1 MKVKAMENVEQ
12 EYKNDSIA
20 VLTGDIVRS
29 TDLSDAMYEDLL
41 YTLHNQLTLICNYH
55 SSNRFEVT
63 RGDSFQVI
71 LHNSENAAKY
81 ALLIR
86 TSLKSRNKS
95 FDCRISIGVGHNA
108 AIRHSI
114 GNSTG
119 DAFTLSGRALDIM
132 SSDTLK
138 VSTLNNNFNEHF
150 ALLTKYVDQ
159 QISEMTQ
166 RQCAIMYIVLKKV
179 GALTQGEIAEMLGAN
194 RVSINRS
201 MKSANLALID
211 EYTILFSK
219 KIKEF
224 FQ

>member
-1 MKVKAMENVEQ
+1 MKNIEQ
-12 EYKNDSIA
+12 ENKNDSIA

-29 TDLSDAMYEDLL
+29 TDLSDSMYEDLL

-55 SSNRFEVT
+55 PSNRFEVT

-71 LHNSENAAKY
+71 LHNPENSAKY

-86 TSLKSRNKS
+86 TGLKSRNNS
-95 FDCRISIGVGHNA
+95 FDCRISIGIGHNS

-119 DAFTLSGRALDIM
+119 DAFTLSGRALDTM
-132 SSDTLK
+132 SSETLK
-138 VSTLNNNFNEHF
+138 ISTLNSKFNEHF
-150 ALLTKYVDQ
+150 SLLTKYIDQ
-159 QISEMTQ
+159 QILEMTK
-166 RQCAIMYIVLKKV
+166 RQCAITYIVLKQTE
-179 GALTQGEIAEMLGAN
+179 ALTQGEIAQRLGAN

-201 MKSANLALID
+201 MKLANLALID
-211 EYTILFSK
+211 EYTLLFSK